1 MTNIPLKFNRETF
14 RNTMPTEF
22 KKWLIARIQA
32 KHIWARQNIWTQSDK
47 DFICDHIHNYETI
60 TDGDRADVL
69 DIIDGLELFSLTPN
83 ILNVV
88 KNGEY

>member
-1 MTNIPLKFNRETF
+1 
-14 RNTMPTEF
+14 MPEKF
-22 KKWLIARIQA
+22 KKWLIAQIQA
-32 KHIWARQNIWTQSDK
+32 KQIWAQTDIWTQSDK
-47 DFICDHIHNYETI
+47 DFICDNIHNYETI